1 MSVTQKTIDRNLS
14 FHGLIV
20 LGITFLTTF
29 TNSADNIS
37 SYILPAWGFVFF
49 IFFYAME
56 QKHRPLPV
64 ADLVTGGRIVA
75 ALLFF
80 AFAASDILK
89 PAAAL
94 ALIMILEA
102 ADGFDGWLARKY
114 GSTEFGSFFDM
125 ESDAFIIM
133 LLSYAAVHFTGAPLW
148 VLVPGLLRYVFF
160 FPFLILKPADS
171 KFPKMLSWFSKT
183 ICVAAVFCLG
193 SIWYLPSA
201 SLTAVGIVSILM
213 AVSFLWETY
222 IYVAVFFQARSR

>member
-1 MSVTQKTIDRNLS
+1 MSVTQRKIDRNLS
-14 FHGLIV
+14 YHGLAV
-20 LGITFLTTF
+20 LCITFLSTF
-29 TNSADNIS
+29 THIFADIS
-37 SYILPAWGFVFF
+37 SYVLPAWGLVFFVFF
-49 IFFYAME
+49 YVME

-64 ADLVTGGRIVA
+64 ADLVTGGRIAV

-80 AFAASDILK
+80 GFAASGILTL
-89 PAAAL
+89 ASAL
-94 ALIMILEA
+94 ALIVLLEA

-114 GSTEFGSFFDM
+114 GPTEFGSLFDM
-125 ESDAFIIM
+125 EGDAFIIM

-148 VLVPGLLRYVFF
+148 VLIPGLLRYVFF
-160 FPFLILKPADS
+160 FPFLFLKPVGS

-193 SIWYLPSA
+193 SVWYLPSA
-201 SLTAVGIVSILM
+201 SLTAVGIVTVLL